1 MDSID
6 RRAAIRHARTL
17 MRTAALGSVLV
28 VAACGGNP
36 PLATPSPVPSPA
48 PVPTA
53 SPAPSLAPTPA
64 PTPTVTTAHIEVDG
78 RTRDYMLVTPPDVV
92 MAFAAGGGRDWL
104 PLLFV
109 LHGHTQTMNDAA
121 AISGFNAMAMDPG
134 AVIVYPQ
141 GYGQSW
147 NAGACCEPANVDG
160 VDDVAFISALIDRME
175 ADYPVD
181 PNRVFV
187 LGGSNGGEMAERVAC
202 DLSGRVA
209 AIADVIG
216 TLLVDCQ
223 PSQPVSIIAIHG
235 ADDVQIPI
243 DGGLT
248 DDHSCQDAP
257 CPAFADVMERWRQL
271 DGCPGDPTVTTD
283 TYTSE
288 TTWTSCDA
296 GTAVTFM
303 KAIGKGHEW
312 YTSNPDDRAVTWAF
326 FMNHPRSAGS

>member
-1 MDSID
+1 MKVTGRI
-6 RRAAIRHARTL
+6 AAACL
-17 MRTAALGSVLV
+17 VLV
-28 VAACGGNP
+28 LAGCSGNGAP
-36 PLATPSPVPSPA
+36 SATPSSA
-48 PVPTA
+48 AAT
-53 SPAPSLAPTPA
+53 
-64 PTPTVTTAHIEVDG
+64 PTPTTSSAGSTAIPTAVTPTAGATPSAAAAPPTPLVAWGHIDVG
-78 RTRDYMLVTPPDVV
+78 GMTRDYIVATPPDV
-92 MAFAAGGGRDWL
+92 AAHDPL

-109 LHGHTQTMNDAA
+109 LHGYPGTMDSAEG
-121 AISGFNAMAMDPG
+121 ISGFDAMALDPG

-141 GYGQSW
+141 GYGNSW
-147 NAGACCEPANVDG
+147 NAGACCGLGVAKG

-223 PSQPVSIIAIHG
+223 PSQPVSVIAIHG
-235 ADDVQIPI
+235 LDDVRIPI

-248 DDHSCQDAP
+248 DDPSCKDAP

-271 DGCPGDPTVTTD
+271 DGCPGDPTVTAD

-296 GTAVTFM
+296 GTAVTFIT
-303 KAIGKGHEW
+303 AIGKGHRW
-312 YTSNPDDRAVTWAF
+312 YTSDPDVRAVTWDF
-326 FMNHPRSAGS
+326 FMNHPRSAGTS

>member
-6 RRAAIRHARTL
+6 RRAAARHARTL
-17 MRTAALGSVLV
+17 MRTTVLSSVLV

-36 PLATPSPVPSPA
+36 PSATTSPT

-53 SPAPSLAPTPA
+53 SPAPTFAPTPSA
-64 PTPTVTTAHIEVDG
+64 AAASATPTVATAHIEVDG
-78 RTRDYMLVTPPDVV
+78 KTRDYIVATPPDV
-92 MAFAAGGGRDWL
+92 AAHDPL
-104 PLLFV
+104 PLLFA
-109 LHGHTQTMNDAA
+109 LHGYTQTMNDAES
-121 AISGFNAMAMDPG
+121 ISGFDAMAMDPG
-134 AVIVYPQ
+134 AIIVYPQ
-141 GYGQSW
+141 GYWHSW
-147 NAGACCEPANVDG
+147 NAGTCCSPGN

-187 LGGSNGGEMAERVAC
+187 VGGSNGGEMAERVAC

-223 PSQPVSIIAIHG
+223 PSQPVSVIAIHG
-235 ADDVQIPI
+235 QADVQIPI

-248 DDHSCQDAP
+248 DDPSCQDAP

-271 DGCPGDPTVTTD
+271 DGCPGDPTVTAD

-296 GTAVTFM
+296 GTAVTFIT
-303 KAIGKGHEW
+303 AIGKGHEW
-312 YTSNPDDRAVTWAF
+312 YTSDPDDRAVTWDF

>member
-1 MDSID
+1 
-6 RRAAIRHARTL
+6 
-17 MRTAALGSVLV
+17 MRTAVLGSVLV
-28 VAACGGNP
+28 VAGCGGSP
-36 PLATPSPVPSPA
+36 PLATPSPT
-48 PVPTA
+48 PVPTTT
-53 SPAPSLAPTPA
+53 PAPSLAPTAA

-78 RTRDYMLVTPPDVV
+78 RTRDYMLATPPDV
-92 MAFAAGGGRDWL
+92 ADRNPL

-109 LHGHTQTMNDAA
+109 LHGFTQTMYDAA
-121 AISGFNAMAMDPG
+121 AISGFNATAMDPG

-141 GYGQSW
+141 GYGHSW
-147 NAGACCEPANVDG
+147 NAGACCEPSNVKG

-181 PNRVFV
+181 QNRVFV
-187 LGGSNGGEMAERVAC
+187 LGGSNGAEMAERVAC

-223 PSQPVSIIAIHG
+223 PGQPVSVIAIHG
-235 ADDVQIPI
+235 KADVQIPI

-248 DDHSCQDAP
+248 DDPSCQDAP
-257 CPAFADVMERWRQL
+257 CPAFADTMERWRQI
-271 DGCPGDPTVTTD
+271 DGCPGEPAVTAD
-283 TYTSE
+283 TNTSE

-296 GTAVTFM
+296 GTAVTFIT
-303 KAIGKGHEW
+303 AIGKGHEW
-312 YTSNPDDRAVTWAF
+312 YTSDPDDRAVTWDF

>member
-6 RRAAIRHARTL
+6 RRAATRHARTL
-17 MRTAALGSVLV
+17 VRTAVLSSILV

-36 PLATPSPVPSPA
+36 PLATPSPTPSPT

-78 RTRDYMLVTPPDVV
+78 RTRDYMLATPPDV
-92 MAFAAGGGRDWL
+92 ADRDPL

-109 LHGHTQTMNDAA
+109 LHGYTGTMNDAA

-160 VDDVAFISALIDRME
+160 VDDVAFISALVDRME

-181 PNRVFV
+181 PDRVFV
-187 LGGSNGGEMAERVAC
+187 AGGSNGGEMAERVAC
-202 DLSGRVA
+202 DLSSRVA

-223 PSQPVSIIAIHG
+223 PSQPVSVIAIHG
-235 ADDVQIPI
+235 KADVRIPI

-248 DDHSCQDAP
+248 DDASCQDAP

-271 DGCPGDPTVTTD
+271 DGCPGDPTVTAD

-288 TTWTSCDA
+288 TTWASCDA
-296 GTAVTFM
+296 GTAVTFIT
-303 KAIGKGHEW
+303 AIGKGHSS
-312 YTSNPDDRAVTWAF
+312 YTSNPDDRAVTWDF